1 MMQVFIDRQGYYTE
15 ENTGK
20 LAPIYHMPVTNGTI
34 EKLKCYKYDPDNMVL
49 VLDEERWAK
58 VKIKL
63 DEEYKKQQEE
73 LAVKI
78 EEHVTVIQR
87 LDALESAIMEIAAN
101 M

>member
-1 MMQVFIDRQGYYTE
+1 MMQVFIDHQGYYTE
-15 ENTGK
+15 EDTGK
-20 LAPIYHMPVTNGTI
+20 LAPIYHMPVTNGII

-63 DEEYKKQQEE
+63 DEEQKKQQEE

-78 EEHVTVIQR
+78 EEHVTVMQR
-87 LDALESAIMEIAAN
+87 LDALEAAIMEIAAN
-101 M
+101 I